1 MEFVQ
6 QEEQLKSELV
16 RNLRWEFVKLSR
28 IAQNDLKKRLKDRLE
43 EYTNV
48 KNIDKMIKLIFDS
61 EKMNVVLMKW
71 KKKEHDM
78 NSSNEF

>member
-28 IAQNDLKKRLKDRLE
+28 TAQNDLKKRLKDRLE

-61 EKMNVVLMKW
+61 EKMNIVLMKW